1 MTRRME
7 ADIYMYLYIKTST
20 RQNDENGGVNF
31 SELFNNQQICGTM
44 FELQNESV
52 TSPFYSG
59 DGYFVLISKY
69 FYSELSTRIIKY
81 IPGIPLIIPK
91 RRSFLYSEEIN

>member
-44 FELQNESV
+44 FEL
-52 TSPFYSG
+52 
-59 DGYFVLISKY
+59 
-69 FYSELSTRIIKY
+69 
-81 IPGIPLIIPK
+81 
-91 RRSFLYSEEIN
+91 